1 MDCMLELVEIKNDM
15 IRDQLDVIK
24 NQTEE
29 ILELKK
35 QVNKLIFLVKRAKL
49 KEHQDQFYTYQAA
62 CIKDLEYLS

>member
-24 NQTEE
+24 DQTEE

-35 QVNKLIFLVKRAKL
+35 QFNNLVFLVKYADNEKKKTL
-49 KEHQDQFYTYQAA
+49 LFKN
-62 CIKDLEYLS
+62 LEYLS

>member
-29 ILELKK
+29 ILDLKK
-35 QVNKLIFLVKRAKL
+35 QFNNLIFLVKYADTEKRRDL
-49 KEHQDQFYTYQAA
+49 L
-62 CIKDLEYLS
+62 KDLEYLS